1 MTFDKQSFRDM
12 DDLICKMLNIP
23 DTLYIL
29 GLGMCN
35 LHGKDCAEGQALFY
49 MSDCLNADIHKLLD
63 LMCEGASKGDA
74 QETATMEVA
83 EVS

>member
-1 MTFDKQSFRDM
+1 M

-29 GLGMCN
+29 GLGMRI

-49 MSDCLNADIHKLLD
+49 MSDSLNSDIHKLLD
-63 LMCEGASKGDA
+63 LICEGAQKGDA
-74 QETATMEVA
+74 QETAAMEIA
-83 EVS
+83 EVSYT